1 MINMISARVFTTLAD
16 LTNGKIPI
24 GSGNGDV
31 SHVGK
36 AGANTLLSSLLSAVY
51 MWGGIV
57 CVLIIVIA
65 GIMYATSNGDSSQ
78 VARAKNAIIASIAGL
93 VVITSAFMI
102 TDFVIGKF

>member
-1 MINMISARVFTTLAD
+1 MRGMISGRVFTFLAD

-24 GSGNGDV
+24 GNGSGDV
-31 SHVGK
+31 NHVGK
-36 AGANTLLSSLLSAVY
+36 AGANTLITSILSQVY
-51 MWGGIV
+51 MWAGIV

-65 GIMYATSNGDSSQ
+65 GLMYATSNGDSNQ

-93 VVITSAFMI
+93 VVVTSAFII